1 MQPIAP
7 KLTQALSAWRTLEF
21 RNVLKEEL
29 EQLDPEQLPLQQG
42 LSVGNYVSGDKFNAM
57 ILDASED
64 ENFIHA
70 RAGIFYNSIIGGCA
84 CADDPTPISEL
95 NEYCE
100 VRLAIDKNTAET
112 TVTLA
117 PEPAEKAEI

>member
-1 MQPIAP
+1 MIRLAKTINARGTPG
-7 KLTQALSAWRTLEF
+7 LVD
-21 RNVLKEEL
+21 VLKQEL
-29 EQLDPEQLPLQQG
+29 EQLAPEQLPLQQG
-42 LSVGNYVSGDKFNAM
+42 LSAGSHVHDAGFSVMVFGVS
-57 ILDASED
+57 E
-64 ENFIHA
+64 ENDFIRA
-70 RAGIFYNSIIGGCA
+70 RAGIFYTSVIAGCS

-117 PEPAEKAEI
+117 PDPAEKAEI